1 MSLESSLGLV
11 PAAHAVDA
19 SLEPSQVLVVTSTPS
34 SKAKRHAIDAKREAK
49 SSDAAG
55 RTMSLLDAPG
65 REVYYVDPTER
76 LVGRGIRRAD
86 GFVRLRPAW
95 KSTSVFGCTDNSSLC
110 LFSAMTTRREILIS
124 TQALTRSRG
133 GAP

>member
-1 MSLESSLGLV
+1 MCSTGVTIYAIDVSLESSLGLV

-49 SSDAAG
+49 SSDAA
-55 RTMSLLDAPG
+55 RRAVSLLDAPG
-65 REVYYVDPTER
+65 REVYYINPTER
-76 LVGRGIRRAD
+76 LVRRGVRRAD

-95 KSTSVFGCTDNSSLC
+95 KSTSVFGC
-110 LFSAMTTRREILIS
+110 R
-124 TQALTRSRG
+124 
-133 GAP
+133 